1 MQTTQA
7 ASAEQIA
14 RELLTIIP
22 RLNRIIARE
31 LRDEFGDDATIVQMR
46 VLGEIADDPLTLSAL
61 ARKREVSMQAA
72 SEHIQSLVERGW
84 VVRVPDTADR
94 RQSLLNITEEGLR
107 RLTEV
112 RAHIATR
119 FAPFVERLAP
129 EEAEAI
135 HQGLLGLRRS
145 LVDDE

>member
-1 MQTTQA
+1 MQTTEA

-22 RLNRIIARE
+22 RLNRLISRE
-31 LRDEFGDDATIVQMR
+31 MRDQFGDDTTIVQMR
-46 VLGEIADDPLTLSAL
+46 VLGELSEEPLTLSAL

-72 SEHIQSLVERGW
+72 SEHVQSLVTRGW
-84 VVRVPDTADR
+84 VVRVPDPEDR
-94 RQSLLNITEEGLR
+94 RQALLHITDEGME

-112 RAHIATR
+112 REHIANR
-119 FAPFVERLAP
+119 FTPFVERLAP
-129 EEAEAI
+129 HEADAI
-135 HQGLLGLRRS
+135 HQGLMGLHRS

>member
-7 ASAEQIA
+7 ASAEEIA

-31 LRDEFGDDATIVQMR
+31 LRDEFGDDTTIVQMR
-46 VLGEIADDPLTLSAL
+46 VLGEIADEPLTLSAL

-72 SEHIQSLVERGW
+72 SEHVQSLVEHGW
-84 VVRVPDTADR
+84 LVRIPDPADR
-94 RQSLLNITEEGLR
+94 RQSLLNITEEGLQ

-112 RAHIATR
+112 RAHIANR
-119 FAPFVERLAP
+119 FTPFVERLAP